1 MNTNSRGRG
10 GIGGARK
17 ARAAAA
23 GAKSNTAQIKTL
35 SDLVKSLVKRQNA
48 PTTRASRL
56 WAKLRDHVKVGFFA
70 SLLNESE
77 TTPASFID
85 NIESLWLL
93 VHKHSSE
100 ASVRRS
106 IGGGGL
112 VDSTTQFVA
121 AGAAKLKEAKF
132 AAERKTRANKTDSDD
147 NVNVNANGNV
157 DSDSR
162 PHSADADADADADN
176 EAQNKQSMDEDLDDE
191 NLGEDIPVGR
201 KSKAATGRGRKT
213 ASKEAPIENQAS
225 QRSGFGIEGLS
236 FDTVPNVN
244 VTSELRIIAEGLF
257 SQPII
262 EADYFTVQVNF
273 NRGWK
278 LLLIGLTQAECIGRY
293 MAMCALKIAV
303 PVINDTLL
311 DSSTRQNILNSLVNL
326 MISDC
331 RLENRL
337 KAVYLLGI
345 LAHQLGFIREH
356 DNMLLRVFKELIK
369 KLIDIQFKER
379 KLSGDALLKYQAD
392 NRSMKIY
399 LIYALGKFTTNLSQ
413 HSRYMEDLT
422 IYALSNEFE
431 HGDTR
436 LQMKSDGTLKKGFPK
451 GPLHVVKSVMSTLVH
466 DIKHTEQ
473 NEKYVG
479 AIFKSFVSPLLKVA
493 TEGVQMVAVQFVSTW
508 LPVTNEDNGLLAL
521 DALQTG
527 LKLVKDLEVESFDK
541 SAYDREMAAYKK
553 KMIAE
558 ESRMAL
564 RAKLLKQ
571 LLLTPGTYSRLLPV
585 SDHPGF
591 FADNNSSMFNT
602 KAIAVGLPIHPKS
615 NVLISRPIPNIPGV
629 PSGVTTIPPVFMEP
643 TWFEKIPIPS
653 CYYEAS
659 ERIGGIPGLPVGYTY
674 APTKLVDVYAIRG
687 IEKAKKEPELPA
699 QIKPIQ
705 EQQQP
710 SKRISVLGRPSA
722 TGRVSK
728 ASKPQESVAEDTLP
742 EEMTAPGAGFGFV
755 KRRGTLRRVD
765 VERGNDASDLPIPT
779 GTTRQM
785 PQEAGVRFE
794 GMQRGDQMVRESKST
809 DQSRALV
816 AKKIPP
822 GFLNVS
828 PFAGFDPDAVDS
840 SAPVASA
847 IYKDYEEDVEW
858 EKPAPTGYT
867 FDKNPVLWPNKNLS
881 LKPVQ
886 CTTDFPL
893 YAPVLFDII
902 QPGQSSLQQI
912 LCQVVGIDRDVSAVS
927 VQRDSN
933 ANLLSAGATFNLFI
947 RNRNTPTKW
956 SCINLQVID
965 DDYRDAQ
972 SFGHRQRSVAS
983 LPSGQNSLTSL
994 ANAAEKGPLPGSPL
1008 PSGFTSTGDPYF
1020 PPPVNMPP
1028 MPAGYTPDMLPYYG
1042 KTPSVKPQPL
1052 GITTD
1057 GIKFYNSDGSLSE
1070 GQRNQ
1075 VGGYDNLGQ
1084 PFFIPKGCQLPVPI
1098 GFTPDGIAYFDV
1110 PSILNQ
1116 KGIMLLPVP
1125 KKDRMQWPT
1134 FEEEDDSI
1142 IQLEIGPDGKP
1153 QPKKVTGAML
1163 LEDLLTQL
1171 KVTQAEIGK
1180 TLVAERTLTTGAIRR
1195 LKDFNTD
1202 LSTILSPDSDDPAV
1216 LDPEDIIQYLKDKRQ
1231 FQTVHSPETKNV
1243 VLRYR
1248 ANRGDREERDFFM
1261 SVEPADVFTIPSFH
1275 LKLQGEGMSQIA
1287 VTFNPILVRSER
1299 VEGSLSLIDVTGK
1312 RLVSCE
1318 LIGLRQS
1325 FIKITPSSIDAGWML
1340 PEKKKELTS
1349 EANARAAVAQA
1360 SAVLGS
1366 QGTNTAVVN
1375 ERTVEEMKKRGFS
1388 IPQRALKLGPSESKM
1403 VPVIFEPY
1411 HLGRFS
1417 DGMKNS
1423 YRLYPE
1429 NAEDSQAGGLALTPE
1444 RTEFMKKFRKTAS
1457 KDKRHDGGIHLKL
1470 SECAKGNIKTAI
1482 EVICPEFQNIPLYV
1496 KAYVGQPLYFN
1507 TWDIAY
1513 FKPCPAGVSD
1523 QLTLSVIN
1531 EMTDDLSYFSCMFSD
1546 DDTKFSRVL
1555 GFSAFPVTFSF
1566 TARQRGPWMKH
1577 IAFKLNKAFNNMVL
1591 PTCPSGN
1598 RLTLVG
1604 ICIEPYAHLPGS
1616 TPDKNGLEQLRLW
1629 MSHPKRVLDEYAQ
1642 QDAERGK
1649 RFELISFS
1657 GRYTP
1662 RKPADDLDLTFQKEE
1677 IVFRQKL
1684 KGEDPMAQRRAQ
1696 VQTVISRNKGLQSV
1710 PTLWIGS
1717 TQFNIE
1723 PRQKTLRPGAQ
1734 DVVEVMYIPP
1744 PDAVENVTA
1753 VGFAAILSDEDHR
1766 YHAIQLLGKP
1776 ALDFLIFP
1784 PCDKEGN
1791 VLLDFGTVETSTTG
1805 FEVNTKWMIM
1815 MNNYPQS
1822 YSWTLAFTHSKTKFN
1837 PFTANLLFGEME
1849 SGDSFPVAFSFKS
1862 DTSGYFESTVEV
1874 HAKAA
1879 LDRTMKPIRV
1889 ARVILRA
1896 ISVNTS
1902 VTGFPDALD
1911 FGSTVVFKK
1920 KRKTFTL
1927 MNNGSIE
1934 TKVSL
1939 HIRGPFAMHPKSF
1952 DLAPKAEQEGRN
1964 HRLDFDL
1971 SDKQGYPSIDH
1982 ESDQATRPEL
1992 IKIEYCDVT
2001 STVPYSSSH
2010 STKNAVS
2017 IRKNYWGIL
2026 QRKFQVYLALRGIM
2040 KNNNL
2045 VSRDFTKT
2053 QDKRKDAFIDE
2064 SGAVVPV
2071 FNSKPPFN
2079 ALKESLFPLVPELRP
2094 FYSYHFKI
2102 GYLNKYQLNKE
2113 TDVHFHYMPMTT
2125 QEDEASLPS
2134 LLREMSVSVTGTVF
2148 RPLEFFPNAIDFGIT
2163 PIEILEELSWKN
2175 FGCSRSEP

>member
-1 MNTNSRGRG
+1 
-10 GIGGARK
+10 
-17 ARAAAA
+17 
-23 GAKSNTAQIKTL
+23 
-35 SDLVKSLVKRQNA
+35 
-48 PTTRASRL
+48 
-56 WAKLRDHVKVGFFA
+56 
-70 SLLNESE
+70 
-77 TTPASFID
+77 
-85 NIESLWLL
+85 
-93 VHKHSSE
+93 
-100 ASVRRS
+100 
-106 IGGGGL
+106 
-112 VDSTTQFVA
+112 
-121 AGAAKLKEAKF
+121 
-132 AAERKTRANKTDSDD
+132 
-147 NVNVNANGNV
+147 
-157 DSDSR
+157 
-162 PHSADADADADADN
+162 
-176 EAQNKQSMDEDLDDE
+176 
-191 NLGEDIPVGR
+191 
-201 KSKAATGRGRKT
+201 
-213 ASKEAPIENQAS
+213 
-225 QRSGFGIEGLS
+225 
-236 FDTVPNVN
+236 
-244 VTSELRIIAEGLF
+244 
-257 SQPII
+257 
-262 EADYFTVQVNF
+262 
-273 NRGWK
+273 
-278 LLLIGLTQAECIGRY
+278 
-293 MAMCALKIAV
+293 
-303 PVINDTLL
+303 
-311 DSSTRQNILNSLVNL
+311 
-326 MISDC
+326 
-331 RLENRL
+331 
-337 KAVYLLGI
+337 
-345 LAHQLGFIREH
+345 
-356 DNMLLRVFKELIK
+356 
-369 KLIDIQFKER
+369 
-379 KLSGDALLKYQAD
+379 
-392 NRSMKIY
+392 
-399 LIYALGKFTTNLSQ
+399 
-413 HSRYMEDLT
+413 MEDLT

-643 TWFEKIPIPS
+643 TWFEKVPIPS

-816 AKKIPP
+816 TKKIPP

-1216 LDPEDIIQYLKDKRQ
+1216 LDPEDIIQYLKDSDEFAHLKPAPIRVHMDPQSVQ

-1340 PEKKKELTS
+1340 PEKKKEVSLKIENLSSGQVVLTLELTS

-1417 DGMKNS
+1417 DGIEVTAPGGDLVRVNLEGVAGIPIA
-1423 YRLYPE
+1423 LYPE

-1457 KDKRHDGGIHLKL
+1457 KDKVHTPLTDIDISILQNMMSATADSGMRREAHTVDFGICDPSNTEDVLRCVTIMNLSDNIVSIGLYPHIPALKCKYLVKIPARSATTVEIHLKL

-1513 FKPCPAGVSD
+1513 FRPCPAGVSD

-1531 EMTDDLSYFSCMFSD
+1531 ESHYDIEFILEGLDSTKDRMTDDLSYFSCMFSD

-1642 QDAERGK
+1642 QDVERGK

-1837 PFTANLLFGEME
+1837 PFTA
-1849 SGDSFPVAFSFKS
+1849 V
-1862 DTSGYFESTVEV
+1862 
-1874 HAKAA
+1874 
-1879 LDRTMKPIRV
+1879 R
-1889 ARVILRA
+1889 
-1896 ISVNTS
+1896 
-1902 VTGFPDALD
+1902 
-1911 FGSTVVFKK
+1911 
-1920 KRKTFTL
+1920 
-1927 MNNGSIE
+1927 
-1934 TKVSL
+1934 
-1939 HIRGPFAMHPKSF
+1939 
-1952 DLAPKAEQEGRN
+1952 
-1964 HRLDFDL
+1964 
-1971 SDKQGYPSIDH
+1971 
-1982 ESDQATRPEL
+1982 
-1992 IKIEYCDVT
+1992 IK
-2001 STVPYSSSH
+2001 
-2010 STKNAVS
+2010 
-2017 IRKNYWGIL
+2017 
-2026 QRKFQVYLALRGIM
+2026 F
-2040 KNNNL
+2040 
-2045 VSRDFTKT
+2045 
-2053 QDKRKDAFIDE
+2053 
-2064 SGAVVPV
+2064 
-2071 FNSKPPFN
+2071 
-2079 ALKESLFPLVPELRP
+2079 
-2094 FYSYHFKI
+2094 
-2102 GYLNKYQLNKE
+2102 
-2113 TDVHFHYMPMTT
+2113 
-2125 QEDEASLPS
+2125 
-2134 LLREMSVSVTGTVF
+2134 
-2148 RPLEFFPNAIDFGIT
+2148 
-2163 PIEILEELSWKN
+2163 
-2175 FGCSRSEP
+2175 